1 MSCNLPISTPFQN
14 GSSDCSPVY
23 RVIHRGT
30 LRQPDSYF
38 SLSSTKTWV
47 TSKTFSLFLC
57 YKIRPAIMEHQ
68 NEQSSSQPWA
78 LTDSLREALDTRVQ
92 SFLETIDS
100 SKTMN
105 AWGVTPRR
113 DSIVSESAESSAAA
127 EERAKTDPEATS
139 TTDLTL
145 DADHSLD
152 TQIMLAESIIPKS
165 AEKAEVEQKEQRKVT
180 NLTSTSTTLE

>member
-1 MSCNLPISTPFQN
+1 
-14 GSSDCSPVY
+14 
-23 RVIHRGT
+23 
-30 LRQPDSYF
+30 
-38 SLSSTKTWV
+38 
-47 TSKTFSLFLC
+47 
-57 YKIRPAIMEHQ
+57 MEHQ

-78 LTDSLREALDTRVQ
+78 LTDSLRDALDTRVQ
-92 SFLETIDS
+92 SFLETLDS

-139 TTDLTL
+139 TDLTL

-152 TQIMLAESIIPKS
+152 AQIILAETIIPRS
-165 AEKAEVEQKEQRKVT
+165 AEKAEVEQKEQRKVI
-180 NLTSTSTTLE
+180 NLTSTSTTLLRIVH